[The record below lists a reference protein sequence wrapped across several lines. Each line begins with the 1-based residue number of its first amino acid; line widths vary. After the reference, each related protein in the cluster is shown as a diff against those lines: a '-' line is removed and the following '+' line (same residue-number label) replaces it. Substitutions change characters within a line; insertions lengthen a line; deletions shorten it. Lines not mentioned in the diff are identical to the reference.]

1 MKKTVVIAFAL
12 VLAIISSTVVF
23 GDESDIT
30 VNVGPGYEVLDVT
43 VEESYD
49 ADYGQ
54 IEHVT
59 ITWAPGEPTIDTAA
73 VVILGV
79 SAVFLATVAW
89 LRRCGRHKSTPS
101 AS

>member
-1 MKKTVVIAFAL
+1 MRKIV
-12 VLAIISSTVVF
+12 VLALILILAIVSSTVAF

-59 ITWAPGEPTIDTAA
+59 ITWAPVDPAVDTTA
-73 VVILGV
+73 VAILGV
-79 SAVFLATVAW
+79 SAVFLVAMAG
-89 LRRCGRHKSTPS
+89 LQKKRV
-101 AS
+101 